1 MNTRIRMIRKKKN
14 LSRAEFGRIL
24 GVSGDVIN
32 NLERGRVKHTEHMI
46 KLICSEFN
54 VDYDWLKFGI
64 GEMFQEND
72 NSTMAAIDAILTGED
87 EFAKKLF
94 KEFAN
99 LSQEE
104 WELLKKLIDKLALIR
119 KAE

>member
-1 MNTRIRMIRKKKN
+1 MNTRIRMIREKKN

-87 EFAKKLF
+87 EFA
-94 KEFAN
+94 N